1 MNNMIGKDKI
11 DRINE
16 LAKKQKEVGLTDE
29 EKAEQNKLRDE
40 YVGAIRT
47 NVRAQLDRIK
57 IVDTLVPEEEWT
69 EEEKEHAAEL
79 SDKLKKEFEEQ
90 NERDS
95 KIRENIEGNPA
106 SPEGEQGRKM
116 LERMNEAHRQIT
128 DWALDGAGILPESD
142 GNILDI
148 GFGGGAALKNLEDRF
163 PKTTLYG
170 IDVSETAVDA
180 ATDYNRDAVIE
191 GRMRLRQGEVSDL
204 PYGDDMFSLILS
216 VESYFFW
223 PDFAEDV
230 KGIARILK
238 SGGSLLIAGESYQR
252 DDIPAYEQKV
262 ADRFDLRLKTP
273 EEFKAAYETAGL
285 KNVDVRIDAEK
296 GWICAQGTKE

>member
-1 MNNMIGKDKI
+1 MIGKDKI

-16 LAKKQKEVGLTDE
+16 LAKKQKEVGLTEE

-116 LERMNEAHRQIT
+116 LKRMNEAHRQLT
-128 DWALDGAGILPESD
+128 DWALDGSGILPESD

-230 KGIARILK
+230 RGIARILK

-273 EEFKAAYETAGL
+273 DEFKAAYEAAGL

>member
-1 MNNMIGKDKI
+1 MIGKDKI

-230 KGIARILK
+230 RGIARILK

>member
-1 MNNMIGKDKI
+1 MIGKDKI

-116 LERMNEAHRQIT
+116 LERMNEAHRQLT
-128 DWALDGAGILPESD
+128 DWALDGSGILPESD

-273 EEFKAAYETAGL
+273 DEFKAAYEAAGL

>member
-1 MNNMIGKDKI
+1 MIGKDKI

-16 LAKKQKEVGLTDE
+16 LAKKQKEVGLTEE

-116 LERMNEAHRQIT
+116 LERMNEAHRQLT
-128 DWALDGAGILPESD
+128 DWALDGSGILPESD

-163 PKTTLYG
+163 PKTTQ
-170 IDVSETAVDA
+170 I
-180 ATDYNRDAVIE
+180 
-191 GRMRLRQGEVSDL
+191 GRAHV
-204 PYGDDMFSLILS
+204 
-216 VESYFFW
+216 
-223 PDFAEDV
+223 
-230 KGIARILK
+230 
-238 SGGSLLIAGESYQR
+238 
-252 DDIPAYEQKV
+252 
-262 ADRFDLRLKTP
+262 
-273 EEFKAAYETAGL
+273 
-285 KNVDVRIDAEK
+285 
-296 GWICAQGTKE
+296 

>member
-1 MNNMIGKDKI
+1 MIGKDKI

>member
-1 MNNMIGKDKI
+1 MIGKDKI

-16 LAKKQKEVGLTDE
+16 LAKKQKEVGLTEE

-116 LERMNEAHRQIT
+116 LERMNEAHRQLT
-128 DWALDGAGILPESD
+128 DWALDGSGILPESD

>member
-1 MNNMIGKDKI
+1 MIGKDKI

-16 LAKKQKEVGLTDE
+16 LAKKQKEVGLTEE

-116 LERMNEAHRQIT
+116 LERMNEAYRQLT
-128 DWALDGAGILPESD
+128 DWALDGSGILPESD

>member
-1 MNNMIGKDKI
+1 M
-11 DRINE
+11 
-16 LAKKQKEVGLTDE
+16 
-29 EKAEQNKLRDE
+29 
-40 YVGAIRT
+40 
-47 NVRAQLDRIK
+47 
-57 IVDTLVPEEEWT
+57 
-69 EEEKEHAAEL
+69 
-79 SDKLKKEFEEQ
+79 LK
-90 NERDS
+90 
-95 KIRENIEGNPA
+95 
-106 SPEGEQGRKM
+106 
-116 LERMNEAHRQIT
+116 RMNEAHRQLT
-128 DWALDGAGILPESD
+128 DWALDGSGILPESD

-230 KGIARILK
+230 RGIARILK

-273 EEFKAAYETAGL
+273 DEFKAAYEAAGL

>member
-1 MNNMIGKDKI
+1 MIGKDKI

-16 LAKKQKEVGLTDE
+16 LAKKQKEVGLTEE

-116 LERMNEAHRQIT
+116 LKRMNEAHRQLT
-128 DWALDGAGILPESD
+128 DWALDGSGIHPESD

-230 KGIARILK
+230 RGIARILK

-273 EEFKAAYETAGL
+273 DEFKAAYEAAGL

>member
-1 MNNMIGKDKI
+1 MIGKDKI

-16 LAKKQKEVGLTDE
+16 LAKKQKEVGLTEE

-230 KGIARILK
+230 RGIARILK

-273 EEFKAAYETAGL
+273 DEFKAAYEAAGL

>member
-1 MNNMIGKDKI
+1 MIGKDKI

-16 LAKKQKEVGLTDE
+16 LAKKQKEVGLTEE

>member
-1 MNNMIGKDKI
+1 MIGKDKI

-16 LAKKQKEVGLTDE
+16 LAKKQKEVGLTEE

-95 KIRENIEGNPA
+95 KIRENIEGKPA
-106 SPEGEQGRKM
+106 STEGEQGRKKHK
-116 LERMNEAHRQIT
+116 RMNEAHRQLT
-128 DWALDGAGILPESD
+128 DWALDGSGILPESD

-230 KGIARILK
+230 RGIARILK

-273 EEFKAAYETAGL
+273 DEFKAAYEAAGL

>member
-1 MNNMIGKDKI
+1 MIGKDKI

-116 LERMNEAHRQIT
+116 LERMNEAHRQLT
-128 DWALDGAGILPESD
+128 DWALDGSGILPESD

-230 KGIARILK
+230 RGIARILK

>member
-1 MNNMIGKDKI
+1 MIGKDKI

-16 LAKKQKEVGLTDE
+16 LAKKQKEVGLTEE
-29 EKAEQNKLRDE
+29 EKAEQNRLRDE

-116 LERMNEAHRQIT
+116 LERMNEAHRQLT
-128 DWALDGAGILPESD
+128 DWALDGSGILPESD

-230 KGIARILK
+230 RGIARILK

-273 EEFKAAYETAGL
+273 DEFKAAYEAAGL

>member
-1 MNNMIGKDKI
+1 MIGKDKI

-230 KGIARILK
+230 RGIARILK

-273 EEFKAAYETAGL
+273 DEFKAAYEAAGL

>member
-1 MNNMIGKDKI
+1 MIGKDKI

-116 LERMNEAHRQIT
+116 LERMNEAHRQLT
-128 DWALDGAGILPESD
+128 DWALDGSGILPESD

-230 KGIARILK
+230 RGIARILK

-273 EEFKAAYETAGL
+273 DEFKAAYEAAGL

>member
-1 MNNMIGKDKI
+1 
-11 DRINE
+11 
-16 LAKKQKEVGLTDE
+16 
-29 EKAEQNKLRDE
+29 
-40 YVGAIRT
+40 
-47 NVRAQLDRIK
+47 
-57 IVDTLVPEEEWT
+57 
-69 EEEKEHAAEL
+69 
-79 SDKLKKEFEEQ
+79 
-90 NERDS
+90 
-95 KIRENIEGNPA
+95 
-106 SPEGEQGRKM
+106 M
-116 LERMNEAHRQIT
+116 LERMNEAHRQLT

>member
-1 MNNMIGKDKI
+1 MIGKDKI

-16 LAKKQKEVGLTDE
+16 LAKKQKEVGLTEE

-116 LERMNEAHRQIT
+116 LERMNEAHRQLT
-128 DWALDGAGILPESD
+128 DWALDGSGILPESD

-230 KGIARILK
+230 RGIARILK

-273 EEFKAAYETAGL
+273 DEFKAAYEAAGL

>member
-1 MNNMIGKDKI
+1 MIGKDKI

-16 LAKKQKEVGLTDE
+16 LAKKQKEVGLTEE

-116 LERMNEAHRQIT
+116 LERMNEAHRQLT
-128 DWALDGAGILPESD
+128 DWALDGSGILPESD

-230 KGIARILK
+230 RGIARILK